1 MWTVAANF
9 RRTHSPGRLAWSEV
23 GGHPALSLDSSNEPG
38 ELNSRNDFG
47 HDDSTKAL
55 SWLLLLLLLLLLLTP
70 VLNSQGMKKYAMQ
83 YKKVQKSIKSSSSS
97 FTKQSCSKMAL
108 YR

>member
-55 SWLLLLLLLLLLLTP
+55 SWLLLLLLLLLTP

-83 YKKVQKSIKSSSSS
+83 
-97 FTKQSCSKMAL
+97 
-108 YR
+108 